1 MSRQEQ
7 VITITTAE
15 DGKAKLRIID
25 RINVDDILLHL
36 IRRETYRLTTGQDK
50 GSDVNSQFKN
60 FLLTDRFSRG

>member
-36 IRRETYRLTTGQDK
+36 VRRETYRLTTGQDK
-50 GSDVNSQFKN
+50 GSDVNAQFKN